1 MRVRRFQVGSLGE
14 METMAIRAVLFDLD
28 DTLLWD
34 ERSVA
39 ETFAAVCAEA
49 ARRCGV
55 DPEAL
60 ESAVRREAK
69 DLYASFETY
78 PFTQMIGINPF
89 EGLWADFREGEHEQ
103 FRKLEQLAPYYR
115 KQSWT
120 RALRTLGVDDE
131 ELGEFLGDMFHDE
144 RRRRPIVYDDT
155 FETLDRLKGSYK
167 LLLLT
172 NGAPDLQR
180 EKLNGVPQLETYF
193 DHIVISGNFGQ
204 GKPAPALFRH
214 AMDLLGIRPEE
225 GIMVGD
231 KLTTDIL
238 GANQAGMP
246 SVWINRHGVARSEDI
261 VPRFEI
267 RRLSEIPTVIDR
279 LENR

>member
-1 MRVRRFQVGSLGE
+1 
-14 METMAIRAVLFDLD
+14 MAIRAVLFDLD

-60 ESAVRREAK
+60 ESAVRREAQQ
-69 DLYASFETY
+69 LYASLETY
-78 PFTQMIGINPF
+78 AFTQMIGINPF
-89 EGLWADFREGEHEQ
+89 EGLWGDFRGGEHEQ
-103 FRKLEQLAPYYR
+103 FRKLEQLVPYYR
-115 KQSWT
+115 KESWT
-120 RALRTLGVDDE
+120 RGLKSLGVDDE
-131 ELGEFLGDMFHDE
+131 KLGAFLGDMFHDE

-155 FETLDRLKGSYK
+155 FETLDRLKGAYK

-172 NGAPDLQR
+172 NGSPDLQW
-180 EKLNGVPQLETYF
+180 EKLNAVPQLATYF
-193 DHIVISGNFGQ
+193 DHIVISGDFGQ
-204 GKPAPALFRH
+204 GKPAPALFRY

-238 GANQAGMP
+238 GANRVGMP
-246 SVWINRHGVARSEDI
+246 SVWINRHGVERTSDI
-261 VPRFEI
+261 EPRFEI
-267 RRLSEIPTVIDR
+267 RRLSEIPSVIRR
-279 LENR
+279 LETQERRN